1 MKKLVVMTSILSVIG
16 FSALAKHKPASIK
29 ITPVVVKADSMEF
42 KDYYG
47 DYKMNNNQFVE
58 KLKVFFKGGDL
69 YGQASGYPEIKL
81 VRKKDD
87 EFEDG
92 SFGAQIIF
100 IRNGSNIDSV
110 KIVVQGKEFIG
121 TKL

>member
-1 MKKLVVMTSILSVIG
+1 
-16 FSALAKHKPASIK
+16 
-29 ITPVVVKADSMEF
+29 
-42 KDYYG
+42 
-47 DYKMNNNQFVE
+47 MNNNQFVE

-110 KIVVQGKEFIG
+110 KIVVQGKEFVG